1 MDGYPTTMSVRNMGQ
16 LLGLQKVDSYWLVH
30 KGFFETILIGGKMRV
45 VTESFEHWYA
55 GQVKYRKVNGD
66 PPGERLKKESYSARD
81 IAEMLQINEQYV
93 YEVMEKAGIKP
104 VIVDYWKRFPKA
116 AFDAWYAGQT
126 RFRNAEDRQR
136 DAEAEKAS
144 MSMPE
149 MARLL
154 DVPRRSV
161 YSILNSRRGRE
172 ILDVIVIADRK
183 RVTRES
189 FDRWYAGQA
198 EYLKPEDRIHHP
210 DAKDRH
216 YSDCLTGKNVKHRKK
231 KKKVTVE
238 VTSANPDYLTLQEAA
253 VLAEVDIRTV
263 QKWLRN
269 GKFPMLK
276 ISAKTTRIPKDPF
289 IIYLKQR
296 I

>member
-1 MDGYPTTMSVRNMGQ
+1 
-16 LLGLQKVDSYWLVH
+16 
-30 KGFFETILIGGKMRV
+30 
-45 VTESFEHWYA
+45 
-55 GQVKYRKVNGD
+55 
-66 PPGERLKKESYSARD
+66 
-81 IAEMLQINEQYV
+81 
-93 YEVMEKAGIKP
+93 
-104 VIVDYWKRFPKA
+104 
-116 AFDAWYAGQT
+116 
-126 RFRNAEDRQR
+126 
-136 DAEAEKAS
+136 
-144 MSMPE
+144 

-198 EYLKPEDRIHHP
+198 EYLKPEDRILHP

-216 YSDCLTGKNVKHRKK
+216 YSDCLKGKNVKHRKK
-231 KKKVTVE
+231 KKKVTIE
-238 VTSANPDYLTLQEAA
+238 VTSANPDYLTLHEAA
-253 VLAEVDIRTV
+253 ALAEVDIRTV

-276 ISAKTTRIPKDPF
+276 ISAKITRIPKDPF
-289 IIYLKQR
+289 INYLGQR

>member
-1 MDGYPTTMSVRNMGQ
+1 MGGFPTTMSVRNMGR
-16 LLGLQKVDSYWLVH
+16 LLGLQKVESYWLVH
-30 KGFFETILIGGKMRV
+30 KGFFETVRIGGKMRV

-55 GQVKYRKVNGD
+55 GQVKYRKVNGQ
-66 PPGERLKKESYSARD
+66 PPGKRLKRESYSARD

-93 YEVMEKAGIKP
+93 YEVMKKAGIEP

-126 RFRNAEDRQR
+126 RFRNTEDRQR
-136 DAEAEKAS
+136 DAEAENAS

-161 YSILNSRRGRE
+161 YSILNSHRGRE
-172 ILDVIVIADRK
+172 ILNVIVIADRK

-189 FDRWYAGQA
+189 FDRWYAGQT
-198 EYLKPEDRIHHP
+198 EYLKPEDRILHT
-210 DAKDRH
+210 DVKDRH

-231 KKKVTVE
+231 KKKVKAE
-238 VTSANPDYLTLQEAA
+238 VTSANSDYLTVQEAA
-253 VLAEVDIRTV
+253 ALAEVDIRTV
-263 QKWLRN
+263 RKWLRN
-269 GKFPMLK
+269 GEFPMLK
-276 ISAKTTRIPKDPF
+276 ISAKITRIPKDPF
-289 IIYLKQR
+289 INYLGQR